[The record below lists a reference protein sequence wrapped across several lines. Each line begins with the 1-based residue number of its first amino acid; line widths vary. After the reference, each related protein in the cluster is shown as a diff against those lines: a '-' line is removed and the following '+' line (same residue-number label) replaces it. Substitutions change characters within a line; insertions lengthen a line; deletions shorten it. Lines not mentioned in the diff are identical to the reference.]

1 MIEIAI
7 DGTSASGKGTLAKK
21 LSKKYSIPHLDTG
34 LMYRK
39 IASEIIKNKENN
51 LKNILE
57 ISCKIAK
64 TSNFENLQKKWLNK
78 KEILALLNN
87 NKFETAGIIASVSFY
102 FIKNRYNIKNR

>member
-39 IASEIIKNKENN
+39 IANQI
-51 LKNILE
+51 LKV
-57 ISCKIAK
+57 K
-64 TSNFENLQKKWLNK
+64 
-78 KEILALLNN
+78 
-87 NKFETAGIIASVSFY
+87 GIILKIF
-102 FIKNRYNIKNR
+102 